1 MDKLSPQQIA
11 GKTLR
16 RLIQENYPSQ
26 EEFSYEYG
34 TDIRTVSRYINKGI
48 NKIDVVQ
55 ELADFFDIS
64 FLEFF
69 SES

>member
-1 MDKLSPQQIA
+1 MNKLSPQQIA

-16 RLIQENYPSQ
+16 RLIQEYYPSQ

-34 TDIRTVSRYINKGI
+34 TDIRTVSRYINNGI
-48 NKIDVVQ
+48 NKIDVIQ
-55 ELADFFDIS
+55 ELADFFDIN
-64 FLEFF
+64 FLDFF